1 MVMPTAPMPTK
12 QIALHTLMPQAIEEH
27 WSTTKL
33 AEAAGVNHETAK
45 NFLQKY
51 ADQSLRKT
59 HSRVLKVADSYRSTL
74 ECTAARSREFLE
86 TIEDKALSELTANE
100 RQLRREA
107 LASLTTIGG
116 LLKFSEPAADR
127 PEKLGNL

>member
-1 MVMPTAPMPTK
+1 MPTK
-12 QIALHTLMPQAIEEH
+12 QIVLQSLLPQAIAEQ
-27 WSTTKL
+27 WSIRQM
-33 AEAAGVNHETAK
+33 AAAADVHHTVAK
-45 NFLQKY
+45 NFLAKAAAQGE
-51 ADQSLRKT
+51 RKAVD
-59 HSRVLKVADSYRSTL
+59 RVLRVSTSFRSTL
-74 ECTAARSREFLE
+74 ETAAARSREYLE

>member
-1 MVMPTAPMPTK
+1 M
-12 QIALHTLMPQAIEEH
+12 ALQALLPKAVEEQ
-27 WSTTKL
+27 WSTGKL
-33 AEAAGVNHETAK
+33 AEEAGVHYVVA
-45 NFLQKY
+45 QKFMSKV
-51 ADQSLRKT
+51 ANQGERKAVDKVLR
-59 HSRVLKVADSYRSTL
+59 VADSYRSTR
-74 ECTAARSREFLE
+74 ECTAARSREYLE

>member
-1 MVMPTAPMPTK
+1 MPSK
-12 QIALHTLMPQAIEEH
+12 QIVLQSLVSKAVEEQ
-27 WSTTKL
+27 WTTGKL
-33 AEAAGVNHETAK
+33 AEQAGVHYSTAK
-45 NFLQKY
+45 EFM
-51 ADQSLRKT
+51 RKMAAQGEKKALD
-59 HSRVLKVADSYRSTL
+59 RVLRVSSSYRSTL
-74 ECTAARSREFLE
+74 ETAAARSREYLE

-116 LLKFSEPAADR
+116 LLKFSEPAASA